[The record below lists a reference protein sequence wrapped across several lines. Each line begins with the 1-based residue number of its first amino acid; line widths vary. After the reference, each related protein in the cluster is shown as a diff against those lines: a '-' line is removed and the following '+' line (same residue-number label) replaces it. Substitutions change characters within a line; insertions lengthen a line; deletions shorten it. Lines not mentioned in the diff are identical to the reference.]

1 MNNSSFN
8 VLKKWKRLGLVS
20 RLMELLF
27 CLVSMAMAA
36 GNFLFSYK
44 VRCSKT
50 ATYFLAFG
58 KFRALRGKKED
69 MVDEIVEIF
78 TK

>member
-1 MNNSSFN
+1 M
-8 VLKKWKRLGLVS
+8 KKWKRLGLVS

-27 CLVSMAMAA
+27 CLVSIAMAA

-50 ATYFLAFG
+50 ATYFLASG